1 MIEITQATY
10 GGRIHYTAKQEV
22 NTPLKIILKD
32 KNLEGEI
39 YTMSHDNLSFI
50 DYSFSVSSVVLP
62 FLKSPYLEI
71 TIGSK
76 TTLNPFNFDKGPLN
90 NFSIISNSCL
100 GWRTY
105 EKFNSSYNSPTISNL
120 ILDDLEYLRFC
131 EHNETY
137 LNAKMIFGESKGNI
151 NFKNSCGNI
160 RVINDEAGIP
170 DNYPISHHLDL
181 EIHWIH
187 THPRSKLTFK
197 DNIYHYVEFKD
208 QIIPISTL
216 KEKWI
221 RRVNRVKST
230 EKIFI
235 WSSSELFNA
244 HGNWERKQII
254 DRFKSLPDR
263 SIFLTERKE
272 EAFEDDLHIVKYI
285 PEWEGN
291 SQYERDSSGGMLW
304 NDQLANAQI
313 IHDIIISKFI

>member
-10 GGRIHYTAKQEV
+10 GGIIHYTAKQKIDI
-22 NTPLKIILKD
+22 PLKIILKD

-39 YTMSHDNLSFI
+39 YTISHNNLSFI
-50 DYSFSVSSVVLP
+50 DYSFSLSSVVLP
-62 FLKSPYLEI
+62 FLKSPYLEL
-71 TIGSK
+71 TIGSE
-76 TTLNPFNFDKGPLN
+76 TTNYPFNFDKGPLN

-105 EKFNSSYNSPTISNL
+105 EKFNASYNSPTISNL

-137 LNAKMIFGESKGNI
+137 LNAEMVFKESKGNI

-160 RVINDEAGIP
+160 RVINPEAKIP
-170 DNYPISHHLDL
+170 NDYPISHHLDV

-187 THPRSKLTFK
+187 THPRSQLKF
-197 DNIYHYVEFKD
+197 NQGNYHYVESLD
-208 QIIPISTL
+208 HIIPKSTL

-221 RRVNRVKST
+221 RRANRIKST

-235 WSSSELFNA
+235 WSASELFNA

-254 DRFKSLPDR
+254 DRFKSLPNR
-263 SIFLTERKE
+263 SIFLTEREE
-272 EAFEDDLHIVKYI
+272 EAFEDDWHIVKYI

-291 SQYERDSSGGMLW
+291 TQTERDSSGGMLW
-304 NDQLANAQI
+304 NNQLANAGF
-313 IHDIIISKFI
+313 IHDIITSKFI